1 MPRKNQTEEVTQWEI
16 LARERNARVVMC
28 HTPDTYVLTD
38 LSRAADRALRSLR
51 DRIYTTVTPE
61 EAAPLF
67 QEYNEVILRLHEIVE
82 KISKKLNIR
91 YRPPRTVTKML
102 QLTGQDDGGNGAQK
116 GKSVVDLSSK
126 TSKTKLS

>member
-1 MPRKNQTEEVTQWEI
+1 MPGKNQEEPTQWEI

-61 EAAPLF
+61 EAEPLF
-67 QEYNEVILRLHEIVE
+67 KEYNEIILQLHQIVE

-91 YRPPRTVTKML
+91 YRPPRTIVQML
-102 QLTGQDDGGNGAQK
+102 ELTGQDDGGNGAHK
-116 GKSVVDLSSK
+116 DKSVVEMSSK